1 MFGYV
6 KVSSEC
12 FTGNIGECNILAAF
26 SDFDIVELILFKG
39 NMRPEILQ
47 PLIQITTCAWRQFL
61 ENIALQAL
69 IRRHPPLPPS
79 LLLAG

>member
-47 PLIQITTCAWRQFL
+47 PLIQITTCA
-61 ENIALQAL
+61 
-69 IRRHPPLPPS
+69 
-79 LLLAG
+79 